1 MTISDVARRAKVSRS
16 TVSRVLNNQMHHVRE
31 ETRRAVLEAARELD
45 YKPNSIARSLKTK
58 RSHCIGVVT
67 DDIDTP
73 YLPSMLKA
81 IEQYVFSRGYSALV
95 CNTGYESDRQR
106 AYVEMLAQRQVDGII
121 FAASL
126 VYSHTDELMNSG
138 LPIVY
143 ACSHSPHEKK
153 NSVLPD
159 DVHAA
164 EQVVDHL
171 VGLGHRRIGYI
182 NGPEHVIPSQE
193 RIRGYKDALKGHEIQ
208 FDERLIR
215 NGEWEDPQ
223 SGYQAAKELLALDNP
238 PTAIFAANDIMAAG
252 VIDAAHDLGLRVPDD
267 VSVIGYDD
275 RDVAR
280 FLKPSLTTV
289 RLPMAD
295 IGSAAAQMLIDCLE
309 HGEALMDSTYVPC
322 QFVVRD
328 SCCAIE

>member
-1 MTISDVARRAKVSRS
+1 MLQSRLS
-16 TVSRVLNNQMHHVRE
+16 TTWLGWGI
-31 ETRRAVLEAARELD
+31 AGLD
-45 YKPNSIARSLKTK
+45 T
-58 RSHCIGVVT
+58 
-67 DDIDTP
+67 
-73 YLPSMLKA
+73 
-81 IEQYVFSRGYSALV
+81 
-95 CNTGYESDRQR
+95 
-106 AYVEMLAQRQVDGII
+106 
-121 FAASL
+121 
-126 VYSHTDELMNSG
+126 
-138 LPIVY
+138 
-143 ACSHSPHEKK
+143 
-153 NSVLPD
+153 
-159 DVHAA
+159 
-164 EQVVDHL
+164 
-171 VGLGHRRIGYI
+171 
-182 NGPEHVIPSQE
+182 
-193 RIRGYKDALKGHEIQ
+193 YKDALKGHEIQ